1 MSLGKRKKKSEHAG
15 AKNGGGHW
23 GTRNE
28 AKRIS
33 KKVRRSNDKAAIK
46 SELPTSTMIAKKDQ
60 LRTAIQL
67 RDKGQ
72 KEASC
77 AMLLRLCSLEPK
89 NPEYLYHCAWTHDG
103 MGLERE
109 AVSFYERAI
118 ASGLSGENLTG
129 ALLGLGST
137 LRGLGQYAKA
147 VKVLERGIKNSPGNQ
162 AMRVFHAMALYN
174 TGQMKPAVETLLKLL
189 ATTTLDKDIQSFTR
203 AILFYA
209 EDLDRT
215 WEH

>member
-1 MSLGKRKKKSEHAG
+1 MSLGSRKRKSEHVG

-23 GTRNE
+23 ATRDE

-33 KKVRRSNDKAAIK
+33 KKVRRSNDKTAIR
-46 SELPTSTMIAKKDQ
+46 SELPTTTVLAKKDQ

-72 KEASC
+72 KEASR
-77 AMLLRLCSLEPK
+77 AMLLRLCALEPK

-103 MGLERE
+103 MGLEQE

-118 ASGLSGENLTG
+118 ASGLSGENHTG

-137 LRGLGQYAKA
+137 LRGLGQYSKA
-147 VKVLERGIKNSPGNQ
+147 VKVLGRGIKNSPDNQ
-162 AMRVFHAMALYN
+162 AGRISRDGL
-174 TGQMKPAVETLLKLL
+174 
-189 ATTTLDKDIQSFTR
+189 IQHWASE
-203 AILFYA
+203 AGI
-209 EDLDRT
+209 
-215 WEH
+215 